1 MYKPARGRRAAT
13 PPSGLVG
20 DHADKLSRI
29 EPIAHDAREQV
40 APPPSRVRVATRW
53 YFVAALVLAALA
65 LFVLPSPF
73 AGFASLACVAAFVTG
88 GVRRINDGDPEM
100 VSRTTR
106 SGIIGGGG

>member
-1 MYKPARGRRAAT
+1 MNEDFITRLRGQLVDAAGRTQRPPVLSLAWLRPALVTAA
-13 PPSGLVG
+13 
-20 DHADKLSRI
+20 
-29 EPIAHDAREQV
+29 
-40 APPPSRVRVATRW
+40 
-53 YFVAALVLAALA
+53 VLAALA

-73 AGFASLACVAAFVTG
+73 AGFASLACVGAFVTG

>member
-1 MYKPARGRRAAT
+1 VAKPASSERASA

-40 APPPSRVRVATRW
+40 PAPPRAVRIATRW
-53 YFVAALVLAALA
+53 YFAAALVLGALA
-65 LFVLPSPF
+65 LFVLPTPF
-73 AGFASLACVAAFVTG
+73 AGIASLAAVGAFVTG